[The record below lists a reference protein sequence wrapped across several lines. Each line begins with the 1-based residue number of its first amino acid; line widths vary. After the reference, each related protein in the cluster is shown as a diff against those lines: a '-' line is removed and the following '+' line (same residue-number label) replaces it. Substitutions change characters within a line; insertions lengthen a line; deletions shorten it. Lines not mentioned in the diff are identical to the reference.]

1 MKMLNSESGQGFP
14 GRILYVLLAL
24 IVVILAFLFVI
35 PNLLVDYW
43 WFESIG
49 YLQIFIINIEYQV
62 LLFFVGFLAT
72 SSFLLLSLRS
82 VKKALKGKLSSKAS
96 NLFKGFS
103 IVAGILV
110 GLSFSNNYMTV
121 LSFLNR
127 TPWNVVDPVFAQD
140 VSFYVFELPFIEIL
154 LSLAAT
160 ISLLVLIPSVLTY
173 ASGITTL
180 ETNAYGTTI
189 IKRKTG
195 PAPLAKFLKSRLIIG
210 ALVVLTVTSAAFIW
224 LGRFSYLWGFS
235 PGESVPTHADYMAV
249 NYLIPYTWI
258 ESLGVILLGALVIY
272 AILRWDKIRS
282 SIESSGILGLKRMIA
297 LAFVVILILF
307 IVPSVVFGAI
317 NNFSVKPNEPGIQQP
332 YLERTIEFTNMA
344 YGLNNIIRMSQS
356 PRSDSLT
363 AQEAL
368 ESATI
373 KNARIVDYR
382 PIMTSYEEM
391 QRLRAYYAFYDV
403 DVDRYFIENE
413 KQQVVISGR
422 EMNYSDGWQNQ
433 HLFFT
438 HGFGAVISP
447 ANRVEIDGTPVLAVR
462 DIPPKSEWSDIGIN
476 GPRIY
481 FGEMTNDY
489 AIVNAKDLNEF
500 DYPLGETNVDYR
512 YEFDSGI
519 KLDSIWKKL
528 FIWSYTGDLEII
540 ASGYLDE
547 DSSLLL
553 HRNIHYRVEKIAPF
567 LFFDPDALFFVGED
581 GEFYYALNGIT
592 GARRY
597 PYSYSDFNA
606 PGYLSDSVKAFVKA
620 NTGDLYFYIINNE
633 DPMAMTYSKI
643 YPGLFLDGEQ
653 MPDDFRKHLIYPDSL
668 FETQMQIFSRYQ
680 MSDYQ
685 AFYQK
690 EDLWLPA
697 EEKYHGA
704 VTRVEPYTILFDVSN
719 ITGLE
724 DSRDEFTLIQP
735 FTPYGK
741 QNMRAWVGVA
751 QDPGNYGKMFVLEFP
766 KGELER
772 GPMQVEA
779 IIDQDGEI
787 SAQFTLWEGAGSSVL
802 RGNLLVLPIAGD
814 ILYIEPVYLSAA
826 TVPYPQLRRVVAVYK
841 DKAVMESSLEQA
853 VVKALSGTIPIPP
866 DENRPT
872 DNQPVENVYE
882 TLVEMVRE
890 HLELT
895 EEYHRLISERNYVE
909 AGVVMEKISELEEE
923 MRNLIALLP

>member
-1 MKMLNSESGQGFP
+1 MKMLNSESGQFFSGK
-14 GRILYVLLAL
+14 ILYILLTL
-24 IVVILAFLFVI
+24 ILILSAVLFVL
-35 PNLLVDYW
+35 PGLLVDYW

-49 YLQIFIINIEYQV
+49 YLQVFMINLEYRL
-62 LLFFVGFLAT
+62 LLFFVGWIAASF
-72 SSFLLLSLRS
+72 FLLLAWRT
-82 VKKALKGKLSSKAS
+82 VKRALKGKFSATAN

-110 GLSFSNNYMTV
+110 GLSFSGNYMTV

-127 TPWNVVDPVFAQD
+127 TSWNVADPIFAQD
-140 VSFYVFELPFIEIL
+140 VSFYVFTLPFIEMVL
-154 LSLAAT
+154 NLVAVVSV
-160 ISLLVLIPSVLTY
+160 LVLVSSVFAY
-173 ASGITTL
+173 VSGITVL
-180 ETNAYGTTI
+180 ETDAYGKTTA
-189 IKRKTG
+189 KRKTG
-195 PAPLAKFLKSRLIIG
+195 LISPSKFLRSRLIIG
-210 ALVVLTVTSAAFIW
+210 SLAILVVTSAAFVW
-224 LGRFSYLWGFS
+224 LKRFSYLWGFT
-235 PGESVPTHADYMAV
+235 PGASVPTHADYMAV

-272 AILRWDKIRS
+272 AILKLERLRD
-282 SIESSGILGLKRMIA
+282 SIDGRGLSGVKKEVA
-297 LAFVVILILF
+297 LLAVVIMILF
-307 IVPSVVFGAI
+307 IIPTVVFGAI
-317 NNFSVKPNEPGIQQP
+317 NNFSVRPNEPGIQEP

-344 YGLNNIIRMSQS
+344 YGLDNIIRITHL

-363 AQEAL
+363 TQEAL
-368 ESATI
+368 ESPTV

-382 PIMTSYEEM
+382 PVMTSYEEM

-403 DVDRYFIENE
+403 DVDRYLVGGE

-422 EMNYSDGWQNQ
+422 EMSYSDGWQNQ

-438 HGFGAVISP
+438 HGFGAVVSP
-447 ANRVEIDGTPVLAVR
+447 ANRVEIDGTPVLAVK
-462 DIPPKSEWSDIGIN
+462 DIPPKSEWSDIEISS
-476 GPRIY
+476 PRIY

-489 AIVNAKDLNEF
+489 AIVNAKDLDEF
-500 DYPLGETNVDYR
+500 DYPLGETNVGYR
-512 YEFDSGI
+512 YEFDRGI

-528 FIWSYTGDLEII
+528 FIWSYTGDLEIM
-540 ASGYLDE
+540 ASGYLSE

-567 LFFDPDALFFVGED
+567 LRFDSDALFFIGQD
-581 GEFYYALNGIT
+581 GGLYYILSGIT
-592 GARRY
+592 EASRY

-620 NTGDLYFYIINNE
+620 DTGDVQFYIINDD
-633 DPMAMTYSKI
+633 DPMVRTYSKI
-643 YPGLFLDGEQ
+643 YPGIFIDGEE
-653 MPDDFRKHLIYPDSL
+653 MSEDFRRHLIYPDSL

-719 ITGLE
+719 IPGLE
-724 DSRDEFTLIQP
+724 NSRDEFTLIQP

-802 RGNLLVLPIAGD
+802 RGNLLVLPVAGD

-841 DKAVMESSLEQA
+841 DKAVMEDSLEQA
-853 VVKALSGTIPIPP
+853 VIAALGGTIPVPP
-866 DENRPT
+866 VENRPV
-872 DNQPVENVYE
+872 DSQPVENVYA
-882 TLVEMVRE
+882 TLVEIVRE

-895 EEYHRLISERNYVE
+895 DKYLRLMSERKYAE

-923 MRNLIALLP
+923 MKKLIAMLP